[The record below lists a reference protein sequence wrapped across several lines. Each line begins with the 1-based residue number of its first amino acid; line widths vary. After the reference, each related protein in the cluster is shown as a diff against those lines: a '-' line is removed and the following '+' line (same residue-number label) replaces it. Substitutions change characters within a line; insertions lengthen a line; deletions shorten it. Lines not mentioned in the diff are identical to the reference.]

1 MSRFRE
7 EISVIPRGSLVFSL
21 CLAGAV
27 ALLILVLVR
36 DVPLGSRI
44 GLTILAPTVLL
55 IYVLLVSYVYGDS
68 RRRGMRPVLWTLVAL
83 FVPNAIGI
91 IAYFILR
98 EPVLHPCPSC
108 GTAARREFAFCPS
121 CGITLARAC
130 PSCRRPVEPIW
141 THCAHCGGKLPAGE
155 IELAP
160 TETQA
165 EEAEHNPPAD

>member
-1 MSRFRE
+1 MSRIRE
-7 EISVIPRGSLVFSL
+7 EFSIIPRRSRTFSVA
-21 CLAGAV
+21 LAGAA
-27 ALLILVLVR
+27 ALLILVFAE
-36 DVPLGSRI
+36 VPLGPRI
-44 GLTILAPTVLL
+44 AIAILAPTVLL

-68 RRRGMRPVLWTLVAL
+68 KRRGMRPVLWTLVAL

-91 IAYFILR
+91 IAYFIVR

-160 TETQA
+160 KETQA
-165 EEAEHNPPAD
+165 EETENNPPAG

>member
-1 MSRFRE
+1 MSRFRDE
-7 EISVIPRGSLVFSL
+7 FSVIPRRSLVFSL
-21 CLAGAV
+21 SLAGVA
-27 ALLILVLVR
+27 ALLILVFAK
-36 DVPLGSRI
+36 DVPLGPRI
-44 GLTILAPTVLL
+44 AMAILAPTVLL

-91 IAYFILR
+91 IAYFIVR

-155 IELAP
+155 IEVPPSEAQVK
-160 TETQA
+160 ET
-165 EEAEHNPPAD
+165 EHNPPAG